1 MNHIYNTSIDGM
13 SYPQGVYGVHDEL
26 AYHSKD
32 IDFPDGYEYGDRILV
47 NRINEYGITAPVFRI
62 MSFIGI
68 FIASFASIL
77 IIGSILYFIHII
89 NLFGSGN
96 DKVDGLSARPFQQE
110 EYTGEY
116 L

>member
-1 MNHIYNTSIDGM
+1 MSAINNTSINGIPY
-13 SYPQGVYGVHDEL
+13 SQGVYGVHDEFE
-26 AYHSKD
+26 YQISD
-32 IDFPDGYEYGDRILV
+32 VDFPNGYEYGDRILV
-47 NRINEYGITAPVFRI
+47 NKINQYPVTAPIFRI

-77 IIGSILYFIHII
+77 IIGSILYLIHII

-96 DKVDGLSARPFQQE
+96 DEINGLSSRSFQQE
-110 EYTGEY
+110 EYTREY